1 MAIEKVL
8 TKSKMSSSGNAD
20 LKYWLSRPVE
30 ERLSAVQTLREV
42 VCGTQYPAGI
52 QRVVRIVHQARG

>member
-1 MAIEKVL
+1 MAIEKVVK
-8 TKSKMSSSGNAD
+8 KSKMSDFGNAD

-42 VCGTQYPAGI
+42 VCGTGNPAGI
-52 QRVVRIVHQARG
+52 QRVVRIIHQTRG